1 MSEIKVN
8 SIKGVG
14 ASAAAITV
22 NNSDGT
28 CTANLTNKP
37 NRNLII
43 NGAMN
48 VAQRGTSSTS
58 GGYQTVDRFG
68 AYYTGGAMTQ
78 SQGSLTS
85 GSPFE
90 KGFTKYLR
98 LTNTTAN
105 TGTDGSRSI
114 IHKLEA
120 QDIANSG
127 WNYKSSSSYLTFSF
141 WVRSSVSQQFY
152 IVVKTLD
159 GTQQMYP
166 FSIGTLS
173 ADTWTKV
180 THSIAGNSNLTFDS
194 NNENGLQFY
203 IYAFLGTD
211 NTSSG
216 VSLNGWSAWASSGR
230 IPDMTNTWAA
240 TTDATFDMTGVQL
253 EVGDTATDFEHRSF
267 GQELALC
274 QRYFYMHAFG
284 ANVSTPD
291 SSPMGIATRYTNSS
305 FYGHISFPVQMRAHP
320 SFVKSLGTD
329 RLLFYADGNSQG
341 FNDIASQDFGV
352 NGSII
357 NYYDSLNSA
366 QTSGWV
372 QLNNNSAYVGFS
384 AEL

>member
-1 MSEIKVN
+1 MTSRLIVN
-8 SIKGVG
+8 SIRHTG
-14 ASAAAITV
+14 ASADAITLD
-22 NNSDGT
+22 NSGNATFPANVTCSGT
-28 CTANLTNKP
+28 ATGFGGGRKQD
-37 NRNLII
+37 NLIV

-58 GGYQTVDRFG
+58 GGYQTVDRFPS
-68 AYYTGGAMTQ
+68 YHTGGAVTQ

-98 LTNTTAN
+98 ITNTTAN

-114 IHKLEA
+114 IYKLEA

-127 WNYKSSSSYLTFSF
+127 WNYKSSTSYLTFSF
-141 WVRSSVSQQFY
+141 WVRSSVNQQFY
-152 IVVKTLD
+152 IVIKTLD

-211 NTSSG
+211 YTSSS

-230 IPDMTNTWAA
+230 IPDMTITWAS
-240 TTDATFDMTGVQL
+240 TTDATFDMTGMQL
-253 EVGDTATDFEHRSF
+253 EVGSVATDFEHRSF
-267 GQELALC
+267 AQELALC
-274 QRYFYMHAFG
+274 QRYFIQDFAPSIGTMYEAWSAPNGKF
-284 ANVSTPD
+284 
-291 SSPMGIATRYTNSS
+291 ATFN
-305 FYGHISFPVQMRAHP
+305 FPVQMRSAP
-320 SFVKSLGTD
+320 TVNTTNGV
-329 RLLFYADGNSQG
+329 DGVVNSQ
-341 FNDIASQDFGV
+341 FD
-352 NGSII
+352 NGQG
-357 NYYDSLNSA
+357 SA
-366 QTSGWV
+366 VSVSKHSSVT
-372 QLNNNSAYVGFS
+372 SAYFYNASTQFQLTGLTVGSPGASFS

>member
-8 SIKGVG
+8 SIRGVS
-14 ASAAAITV
+14 ASSAAISI
-22 NNSDGT
+22 NNTDGT
-28 CTANLTNKP
+28 CTANITNNLSNRRLT
-37 NRNLII
+37 I
-43 NGAMN
+43 NGAMTIS
-48 VAQRGTSSTS
+48 QRGTSSTS

-253 EVGDTATDFEHRSF
+253 EVGSFSSDFEFRSF

-274 QRYFYMHAFG
+274 QRYYQVLAPAVADAVICHGGYIVNEFIGVVHFPNEMRIAPTLVVSDFSNAFRVYGDDAQVNPSTLTTDTAVNTTRAFYLRAATG
-284 ANVSTPD
+284 GDVGDAYLRVLSANSGVYAT
-291 SSPMGIATRYTNSS
+291 IA
-305 FYGHISFPVQMRAHP
+305 VQ
-320 SFVKSLGTD
+320 
-329 RLLFYADGNSQG
+329 
-341 FNDIASQDFGV
+341 
-352 NGSII
+352 
-357 NYYDSLNSA
+357 
-366 QTSGWV
+366 
-372 QLNNNSAYVGFS
+372 

>member
-1 MSEIKVN
+1 MSQTKAQLVSGTTAQDLTVDNINTTSVN
-8 SIKGVG
+8 SGQPSGRK
-14 ASAAAITV
+14 
-22 NNSDGT
+22 
-28 CTANLTNKP
+28 NLV
-37 NRNLII
+37 I
-43 NGAMN
+43 NGAMQ

-58 GGYQTVDRFG
+58 GGYQTVDRFP

-98 LTNTTAN
+98 ITNTTAN

-114 IHKLEA
+114 IVKLEA

-152 IVVKTLD
+152 IVIKTLD

-166 FSIGTLS
+166 FSIGTPS

-194 NNENGLQFY
+194 NNANGLQFY

-240 TTDATFDMTGVQL
+240 TTDATFDLTGVQL
-253 EVGDTATDFEHRSF
+253 EVGSTATDFEHRSF

-274 QRYFYMHAFG
+274 QRYYQRIDGSTANTVFGVGNVDGSTQGQILVQLPVSLRVKASSMDTTGSSGDYKFRVRTTQSCDAVPTLATAGFTQQFLEWHANSHGFSDG
-284 ANVSTPD
+284 DAALGISG
-291 SSPMGIATRYTNSS
+291 SSSS
-305 FYGHISFPVQMRAHP
+305 FLA
-320 SFVKSLGTD
+320 
-329 RLLFYADGNSQG
+329 
-341 FNDIASQDFGV
+341 
-352 NGSII
+352 
-357 NYYDSLNSA
+357 
-366 QTSGWV
+366 
-372 QLNNNSAYVGFS
+372 FS

>member
-1 MSEIKVN
+1 MSTIKVDGIRSN
-8 SIKGVG
+8 S
-14 ASAAAITV
+14 ATSDAITLAS
-22 NNSDGT
+22 NGT
-28 CTANLTNKP
+28 CTANITNNLS

-43 NGAMN
+43 NGAMQ

-58 GGYQTVDRFG
+58 GGYQTVDRFS

-90 KGFTKYLR
+90 KGFTKYFR
-98 LTNTTAN
+98 ISNTTAN

-114 IHKLEA
+114 IVKLEA

-152 IVVKTLD
+152 IVIKTLD

-166 FSIGTLS
+166 FSIGTPS
-173 ADTWTKV
+173 ANTWTKV

-240 TTDATFDMTGVQL
+240 TTDATFDITGVQL
-253 EVGDTATDFEHRSF
+253 EVGSVATDFEHRSF
-267 GQELALC
+267 AQELQLC
-274 QRYFYMHAFG
+274 KRYFQNHAPVSGDHMMWGVGRAEGNTGRIGLPVSVPMRAAPTVYAAKNRLMRYDGTGNDSTSTPSVFG
-284 ANVSTPD
+284 ASAWLSESN
-291 SSPMGIATRYTNSS
+291 IYT
-305 FYGHISFPVQMRAHP
+305 I
-320 SFVKSLGTD
+320 
-329 RLLFYADGNSQG
+329 
-341 FNDIASQDFGV
+341 DFGGHSLSH
-352 NGSII
+352 NNMYMLTCSA
-357 NYYDSLNSA
+357 DSKITL
-366 QTSGWV
+366 
-372 QLNNNSAYVGFS
+372 S